1 MKNTFNINRFCL
13 LIRRQWYESRKF
25 FLLLWGV
32 ISISLLGLSFFS
44 EFHES
49 YLLFILLFCIGG
61 CAITTTL
68 FSRWFDFGHSSFY
81 LLLPAS
87 VTEKFLTAVFYGIIL
102 FIPLYCLNY
111 FFIRYIITYLIVML
125 FPNNLVSFSGL
136 MMGAIHGITTN
147 PFSFYLVIFLSFL
160 FTQSL
165 SMVIAVSFKKYHAL
179 IILLSIIAILVIYNY
194 GMGILMSHVANVPD
208 ESIKTPG
215 IFLTYFSSDFSYGVN
230 LHQTNGESFSFIRP
244 IWILN
249 DLAWFVVYIL
259 LYLASRLKLKEREL

>member
-1 MKNTFNINRFCL
+1 MKDNFNINRFWL
-13 LIRRQWYESRKF
+13 LVRRQWHESRKF
-25 FLLLWGV
+25 FLLLWAV
-32 ISISLLGLSFFS
+32 ISLSLFGLSLFS

-49 YLLFILLFCIGG
+49 YLLFILLFCVGG

-68 FSRWFDFGHSSFY
+68 FSRWSDFGHSSYY

-102 FIPLYCLNY
+102 FIPVYCLNY
-111 FFIRYIITYLIVML
+111 FFIRYIFTYLIIML

-165 SMVIAVSFKKYHAL
+165 SMIIAVSFKKYQAL
-179 IILLSIIAILVIYNY
+179 IILFSIIAILVIYNY

-208 ESIKTPG
+208 GSIRTPG
-215 IFLTYFSSDFSYGVN
+215 IFLTYFSPDFSYGVIN
-230 LHQTNGESFSFIRP
+230 NQIDGESFSFIRP
-244 IWILN
+244 IWFLN
-249 DLAWFVVYIL
+249 NLAWFIVFIM